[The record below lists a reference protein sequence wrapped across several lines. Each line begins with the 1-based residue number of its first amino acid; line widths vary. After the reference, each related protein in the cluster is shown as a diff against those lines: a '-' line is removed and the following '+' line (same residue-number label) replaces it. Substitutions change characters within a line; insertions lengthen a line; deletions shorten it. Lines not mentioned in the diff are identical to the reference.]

1 MSQENVEVVR
11 QNIEAFNARDWE
23 RTIEN
28 WDRDGEWRPAMAAAV
43 EKTVYRGHAEMRAYH
58 DDLLE
63 SFAEVRAED
72 PEFRD
77 LGDRVLVLYR
87 LIVRGRDSDI
97 AIDQPGA
104 TLHEMRDGKIFK
116 AASYLSQE
124 QALRDAGAEK

>member
-11 QNIEAFNARDWE
+11 QNMEAFNARDWE
-23 RTIEN
+23 RTIEH
-28 WDRDGEWRPAMAAAV
+28 WDSDGEWKPAMAAAV
-43 EKTVYRGHAEMRAYH
+43 ERKAYRGHAEIRAYH

-72 PEFRD
+72 PQFRD

-97 AIDQPGA
+97 AINQPGA
-104 TLHEMRDGKIFK
+104 ALYELRDGRIIK

-124 QALRDAGAEK
+124 QALEAAGLTE